1 MRELYAELGHAGQLA
16 TWLAVSFS
24 LYALASQLA
33 WQFRWALQSARHDT
47 DGHPEDAWRLL
58 TRAQGWPLMPWLEQ
72 AARFGY
78 YLGIPFLAA
87 TSGAIGT
94 DLLGIR
100 GSEWVAGK
108 SFQGF
113 LREDWARG
121 AGLATVA
128 VMATWSVWLAG
139 RLLARRQKLA
149 PLPTRL
155 PGNAW
160 QRLLDALY
168 DQIHWA
174 FYRSGPILWLDDV
187 YWGVFAGLALVL
199 LEATL
204 NPAHRWALQDPE
216 TAAPPLLRLSIAWT
230 SALLFLAT
238 RNLWLTLAAHL
249 ALVGLLSA
257 HYQDEPEPALE
268 HKRQD

>member
-16 TWLAVSFS
+16 AWLVVSFS
-24 LYALASQLA
+24 LYALAAQLA
-33 WQFRWALQSARHDT
+33 WQLRWSLQNARNDP
-47 DGHPEDAWRLL
+47 DSHPEHNQGLWRLL
-58 TRAQGWPLMPWLEQ
+58 DWPFMPWLEQ

-87 TSGAIGT
+87 TSGAIGA

-113 LREDWARG
+113 LREDWAQG
-121 AGLATVA
+121 AGLATVSVLA
-128 VMATWSVWLAG
+128 ICSVWLAS
-139 RLLARRQKLA
+139 RLLARRQELV

-155 PGNAW
+155 PGSAW

-204 NPAHRWALQDPE
+204 NPNHRWSIQDPE
-216 TAAPPLLRLSIAWT
+216 TAAAPLLRLGIAWS

-238 RNLWLTLAAHL
+238 RNLWLTMAAHL
-249 ALVGLLSA
+249 AIVGLLSA
-257 HYQDEPEPALE
+257 QRQGEPEPALE
-268 HKRQD
+268 YERQD

>member
-16 TWLAVSFS
+16 AWLVVSFS

-33 WQFRWALQSARHDT
+33 WQLRWALQRARHDP
-47 DGHPEDAWRLL
+47 DSHPEDEWRLL
-58 TRAQGWPLMPWLEQ
+58 ARAQGWPLMPWLEQ

-87 TSGAIGT
+87 TSGAIGA

-100 GSEWVAGK
+100 GSEWVAG
-108 SFQGF
+108 
-113 LREDWARG
+113 REDWARG

-128 VMATWSVWLAG
+128 VLATWSVWLAG
-139 RLLARRQKLA
+139 RLLARRQKLV

-155 PGNAW
+155 PGSAW

-187 YWGVFAGLALVL
+187 YWGIFAGLALVL
-199 LEATL
+199 LEAAL

-216 TAAPPLLRLSIAWT
+216 TAAPSLLRLSIAWT

>member
-1 MRELYAELGHAGQLA
+1 MRELYVELGHTGQLA
-16 TWLAVSFS
+16 AWLAASFS
-24 LYALASQLA
+24 LYALAAQLA
-33 WQFRWALQSARHDT
+33 WQLRWALQSAHD
-47 DGHPEDAWRLL
+47 HPEYDQGLWRLL
-58 TRAQGWPLMPWLEQ
+58 DWPFMPWLEQ

-87 TSGAIGT
+87 TSGAIGA

-113 LREDWARG
+113 LQEDWARG
-121 AGLATVA
+121 AGLATLSVL
-128 VMATWSVWLAG
+128 ATWSVWLAG

-155 PGNAW
+155 PGSAW

-168 DQIHWA
+168 DQVHWA

-199 LEATL
+199 LEAAL
-204 NPAHRWALQDPE
+204 NPAHRWLLEDPE
-216 TAAPPLLRLSIAWT
+216 TAATPQLRLGLAWT

-238 RNLWLTLAAHL
+238 RNLWLTMAAHL
-249 ALVGLLSA
+249 ALVGLFS
-257 HYQDEPEPALE
+257 PALE